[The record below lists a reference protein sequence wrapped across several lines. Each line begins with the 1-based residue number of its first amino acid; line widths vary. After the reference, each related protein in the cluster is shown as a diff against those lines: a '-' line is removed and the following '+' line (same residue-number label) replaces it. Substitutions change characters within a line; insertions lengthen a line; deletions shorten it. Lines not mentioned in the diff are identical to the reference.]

1 MDKIAAESGAS
12 TRTLYERFRNKAEL
26 LAAVINRLVE
36 RLANVLATAELD
48 QLGPRAALTVIA
60 DTLVAR
66 TCDPHSG
73 ALFRIMATESHRFP
87 ELAAKMRASDKRC
100 VDNVV
105 ANYFRGQVRL
115 GALTLPD
122 PDKAASLFLQM
133 ICSEMHECLLFNDET
148 ALAQLDMKRH
158 TAVVVDMFLL
168 GAVPR

>member
-1 MDKIAAESGAS
+1 MDKIAAKSGAS

-36 RLANVLATAELD
+36 RLATVLATADLD
-48 QLGPRAALTVIA
+48 RLDPRAALTVIA

-66 TCDPHSG
+66 AYDPDSA

-100 VDNVV
+100 VDAVV
-105 ANYFRGQVRL
+105 ANYFRTQVKL
-115 GALTLPD
+115 GVLVLPD

-133 ICSEMHECLLFNDET
+133 ICSELHECLLFGDET
-148 ALAQLDMKRH
+148 ALARLDMKQH